1 MFGPC
6 TTCGLAPAFAT
17 MPAHATIITKSAIIA
32 PTSTREEARKTYPTK
47 SSRKKKNCISGVL
60 GFFATIAG
68 SYILSHIQS
77 NGNSLFGVQ
86 IYGQQV
92 LSAISLVIVI
102 CAIIY
107 DKLLVEKQDVMIQ

>member
-1 MFGPC
+1 MSVVGTNANKFNI
-6 TTCGLAPAFAT
+6 AYSYV
-17 MPAHATIITKSAIIA
+17 KSEYIA
-32 PTSTREEARKTYPTK
+32 QAMVIQT
-47 SSRKKKNCISGVL
+47 CISGVL

-102 CAIIY
+102 CVIIY
-107 DKLLVEKQDVMIQ
+107 DRLLVEKQDVMIQ